1 MGQSMGALISIMA
14 AWRLGSYHIDGLILT
29 SPALG
34 VDMNFTL
41 KLQKMIAPA
50 LDRCLPKA
58 KIVDAVRPKG
68 LSRNPQAV
76 EAYIDDEYI
85 TKGKLIART
94 AIQVDKT
101 FDIAKERRGEITC
114 PILLMHG
121 TDDRCTSIVSYIYI
135 LYMHAIEYMI

>member
-58 KIVDAVRPKG
+58 KIVDAVRPKD

-85 TKGKLIART
+85 TKGKLILFV
-94 AIQVDKT
+94 QQYK
-101 FDIAKERRGEITC
+101 
-114 PILLMHG
+114 
-121 TDDRCTSIVSYIYI
+121 
-135 LYMHAIEYMI
+135 

>member
-1 MGQSMGALISIMA
+1 MT

-34 VDMNFTL
+34 VDMDLQL
-41 KLQKMIAPA
+41 KIQKMIAPA
-50 LDRCLPKA
+50 LDKLLPKA
-58 KIVDAVRPKG
+58 KIVDAVRPKD

-76 EAYIDDEYI
+76 QAYIDDEYV
-85 TKGKLIART
+85 TKGKLIVRT

-101 FDIAKERRGEITC
+101 FDIAKDRRGEITC

-121 TDDRCTSIVSYIYI
+121 TDDRCTSIVSSIYIYI
-135 LYMHAIEYMI
+135 YECKLNMCIVY

>member
-1 MGQSMGALISIMA
+1 MTHIFQISIMA

-34 VDMNFTL
+34 VDMDIQL
-41 KLQKMIAPA
+41 KIQKMIAPA
-50 LDRCLPKA
+50 LDKLLPKA
-58 KIVDAVRPKG
+58 KIVDAVRPKD

-76 EAYIDDEYI
+76 QAYIDDEFV
-85 TKGKLIART
+85 TKGKLIVRT

-135 LYMHAIEYMI
+135 LSMHAIECMI